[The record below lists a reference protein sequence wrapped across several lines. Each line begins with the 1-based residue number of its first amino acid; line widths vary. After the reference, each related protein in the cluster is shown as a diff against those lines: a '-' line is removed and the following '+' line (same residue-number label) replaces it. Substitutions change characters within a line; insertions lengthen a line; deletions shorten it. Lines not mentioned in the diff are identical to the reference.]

1 MSTVDYSDFVTRY
14 PTFADLTKYPQTSVE
29 AILAEAEQDTPYS
42 VWGTLQARGI
52 KLLTAHRLS
61 MFARSEGGT
70 VQGGITSLSV
80 SRGSHSV
87 SFSQSSGGESD
98 IESLSLTLYGQ
109 EYLALKSRLF
119 VCGFVV

>member
-1 MSTVDYSDFVTRY
+1 MSAVDYSDFLSRY
-14 PTFADLTKYPQTSVE
+14 PTFSDVAKHPQTSVE
-29 AILAEAEQDTPYS
+29 AILADSEQDTPFS
-42 VWGTLQARGI
+42 VWGTLQVRGI

-87 SFSQSSGGESD
+87 SFSQPSGGESD
-98 IESLSLTLYGQ
+98 VESLSLTLYGQ
-109 EYLALKSRLF
+109 EYLALKARLL
-119 VCGFVV
+119 VCGFVI

>member
-1 MSTVDYSDFVTRY
+1 MSAVSYSDFLSRY
-14 PTFADLTKYPQTSVE
+14 PEFSDSAKYPQVNVE
-29 AILAEAEQDTPYS
+29 AILGESEIDTPYS
-42 VWGTLQARGI
+42 TWGTLQIRGI
-52 KLLTAHRLS
+52 RLLTAHRLS

-87 SFSQSSGGESD
+87 SFSQPSGGESD

-109 EYLALKSRLF
+109 EYLALKSRLL
-119 VCGFVV
+119 VCGFVI